1 MYQSIIL
8 IGNLGNDPEMRYTP
22 AGVPVASFSL
32 AVSKKWTTDGQQHSK
47 TTWFRVSCWRK
58 LAETVGEYLHK
69 GSKVMVIGE
78 VEDAR
83 AFTDKSGNNRA
94 SLEVTAK
101 EVKFLD
107 GKADGDA
114 TAVSVAPEEDYD
126 PIPF

>member
-8 IGNLGNDPEMRYTP
+8 IGNLGNDPEMRLTP
-22 AGVPVASFSL
+22 SGKQVTSFSL
-32 AVSKKWTTDGQQHSK
+32 AVNKTWTKDGVKQDK
-47 TTWFRVSCWRK
+47 TVWFRITTWDK
-58 LAETVGEYLHK
+58 LAEISATYLKK
-69 GSKVMVIGE
+69 GSKVMVLGE

-83 AFTDKSGNNRA
+83 AFTDKAGNNRA